1 MAIVFAD
8 GTQSHSGKLV
18 QQVVNYYITIES
30 FSSGN
35 ANTAQRIWSFNFTPK
50 LANSTIQHFVE
61 FHGYYGSSGAD
72 RNFQCGMSNN
82 TVDSSVHKFIGPNP
96 TVPTNNSPQM
106 ITGYH
111 RGDTPAMSF
120 VINFQNVITGNAD
133 GMVAWSAG
141 DTLSFWADC
150 VGENTYYH
158 CQASQTGNNRFGRG
172 RSKII
177 LQEFIP

>member
-18 QQVVNYYITIES
+18 QQVVNYYSTITS
-30 FSSGN
+30 FSTDS
-35 ANTAQRIWSFNFTPK
+35 NTAQRMWSFSFTPK
-50 LANSTIQHFVE
+50 IANSKIHHFVE

-96 TVPTNNSPQM
+96 NSQPSGNSTQL

-111 RGDTPAMSF
+111 RGDTPGMSF
-120 VINFQNVITGNAD
+120 VINFHNVITGNAD
-133 GMVAWSAG
+133 GMAAWSAG
-141 DTLSFWADC
+141 DTLLFWADC

-158 CQASQTGNNRFGRG
+158 CQASQDGQGRFGRG